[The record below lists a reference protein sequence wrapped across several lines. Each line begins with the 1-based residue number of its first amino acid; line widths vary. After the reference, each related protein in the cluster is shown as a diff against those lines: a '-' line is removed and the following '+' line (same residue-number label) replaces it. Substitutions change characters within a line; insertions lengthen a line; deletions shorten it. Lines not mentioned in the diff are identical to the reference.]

1 MSLSGFGSCL
11 ADYVKDKIHLSLSSI
26 VSYRIISLFLL
37 TSLLIV
43 SAGCNLTVHR
53 KDGLGK
59 VLLATPPA
67 SAPEVVE
74 QVESSDKNNLSV
86 AEVQVEPD
94 QPALVAEDVTREQ
107 IEQDTGK
114 AEPVADAVEISASP
128 IQEAVS
134 EQDEP
139 IDPDADLGDQDA
151 DLGDQVAKAVN
162 VSGKVVEV
170 QGGGPR
176 AVLASLKIP
185 GGAKLS
191 PIPVRLEE
199 GGDGKAE
206 LPAEGIGALPE
217 DDSSPPPE
225 SEPAAGDT
233 EFTSAVN
240 PTVSVPDASG
250 ALVQEDK
257 EGEKAENTAEPE
269 KKPEEEPPGTGE
281 GDSSG
286 DDKAD
291 AGADADK
298 AQPAQKE
305 KSNFPYGLVIV
316 VVVCLGIAIFQNTAG
331 KSI

>member
-11 ADYVKDKIHLSLSSI
+11 ADYVKDKLDLSLSSI

-94 QPALVAEDVTREQ
+94 QPALVAEEATGEQ
-107 IEQDTGK
+107 IEQDAGK
-114 AEPVADAVEISASP
+114 AEAVADAVEIVASP
-128 IQEAVS
+128 IQETAS

-139 IDPDADLGDQDA
+139 VDPDADLA
-151 DLGDQVAKAVN
+151 DQVAKAVN

-170 QGGGPR
+170 PGGGPR

-217 DDSSPPPE
+217 EDSSPPPE

-240 PTVSVPDASG
+240 PTVSAPDASG
-250 ALVQEDK
+250 AAAQEDK
-257 EGEKAENTAEPE
+257 EGEKTENAAEPE

-298 AQPAQKE
+298 AQPAPKE
-305 KSNFPYGLVIV
+305 KSKFPYGLVIV